1 MLFMVSFDSSSQPHL
16 MEKTLGCYKRNIKI
30 MISCISNKNMLL
42 FGSINELKGDIYTK
56 CIKSKLD
63 PNRPRKN
70 E

>member
-1 MLFMVSFDSSSQPHL
+1 MVSFDPSSRPHL
-16 MEKTLGCYKRNIKI
+16 MEKTLGCCYKRNIKI
-30 MISCISNKNMLL
+30 MIPCISNKNMLL

-56 CIKSKLD
+56 SIKSKLD

>member
-1 MLFMVSFDSSSQPHL
+1 

-56 CIKSKLD
+56 SIKSKLD